1 MKYIINNFNL
11 FDLQAKFKNF
21 LSKNY
26 KNKYYKKI
34 KQKIFSYINLCN
46 DYYINNDKFLLK
58 DLIKKYF
65 KNKFSTFYY
74 WANRILIAYKNNDFN
89 KLLLKSTIPNNINYQ
104 YSKDVRQNICNL
116 YFEYCNKCAG
126 GVLSLFYNLKKGIH
140 GEELK
145 NKAPKNLK
153 TFFRWLK
160 KDERWLKIKNK
171 IKEIKKQHPRY
182 EVKEIGL
189 LQMDAKYFVPSKFPV
204 DKKYYVYDFIDEKTR
219 LALGYVYDKLSI
231 DNAIDSVKKAISDF
245 KNIFGVKITRI
256 RTDNGSE
263 FINNYRNNQKNNVKE
278 TNFTQFLKD
287 KNIFHQT
294 TPVRSP
300 QSNGKIQRFH
310 QNYTKLFVFEEK
322 ILNVVS
328 LQNKLNDYYYF
339 YNFERI
345 HKSLNFQTPFNF
357 LNSLIK

>member
-1 MKYIINNFNL
+1 M
-11 FDLQAKFKNF
+11 
-21 LSKNY
+21 
-26 KNKYYKKI
+26 
-34 KQKIFSYINLCN
+34 
-46 DYYINNDKFLLK
+46 K

-74 WANRILIAYKNNDFN
+74 WANKILIAYKNNDFDE
-89 KLLLKSTIPNNINYQ
+89 LLLKSTLPHNINYQ
-104 YSKDVRQNICNL
+104 YSDSIRKIICDL
-116 YFEYCNKCAG
+116 YFEYCNKHAVA
-126 GVLSLFYNLKKGIH
+126 VLSLFYNLKKGIH

-182 EVKEIGL
+182 GVKEIGL
-189 LQMDAKYFVPSKFPV
+189 LQMGAKYFVPSKFPV

-231 DNAIDSVKKAISDF
+231 DNAIAAVKKVISDF

-263 FINNYRNNQKNNVKE
+263 FINNYRNNQK
-278 TNFTQFLKD
+278 
-287 KNIFHQT
+287 
-294 TPVRSP
+294 
-300 QSNGKIQRFH
+300 
-310 QNYTKLFVFEEK
+310 K
-322 ILNVVS
+322 IL
-328 LQNKLNDYYYF
+328 LKKL
-339 YNFERI
+339 I
-345 HKSLNFQTPFNF
+345 LLNF
-357 LNSLIK
+357 

>member
-1 MKYIINNFNL
+1 M
-11 FDLQAKFKNF
+11 
-21 LSKNY
+21 
-26 KNKYYKKI
+26 
-34 KQKIFSYINLCN
+34 
-46 DYYINNDKFLLK
+46 LK

-74 WANRILIAYKNNDFN
+74 YWANKILIAFCD
-89 KLLLKSTIPNNINYQ
+89 
-104 YSKDVRQNICNL
+104 L
-116 YFEYCNKCAG
+116 YFEYCNKHAG
-126 GVLSLFYNLKKGIH
+126 GFLSLFYNLKKGIH

-231 DNAIDSVKKAISDF
+231 NNAIAAVKKVISDF
-245 KNIFGVKITRI
+245 KNIFGIKITRI

-263 FINNYRNNQKNNVKE
+263 FINNYRNNQKITVKE
-278 TNFTQFLKD
+278 TNFTQFLTD

-300 QSNGKIQRFH
+300 QSNGKIERFH

-322 ILNVVS
+322 ILNAVS

-339 YNFERI
+339 YNFERV

-357 LNSLIK
+357 LNSLSLIK

>member
-11 FDLQAKFKNF
+11 FDLQAKLKNF

-26 KNKYYKKI
+26 KNKYYKRI

-46 DYYINNDKFLLK
+46 DYYNGNFLLK

-74 WANRILIAYKNNDFN
+74 WANKILIAYKSNDFAE
-89 KLLLKSTIPNNINYQ
+89 LLLKSTIPNNINYQ
-104 YSKDVRQNICNL
+104 YSNDVRQNICDL
-116 YFEYCNKCAG
+116 YFKYCNKHAG

-171 IKEIKKQHPRY
+171 IKEIKKQHSRY

-189 LQMDAKYFVPSKFPV
+189 LQMDAKYFVPSKFSV

-219 LALGYVYDKLSI
+219 LALGYVYDKLST
-231 DNAIDSVKKAISDF
+231 DNAIDAVKKAISDF
-245 KNIFGVKITRI
+245 KNIFGIIITRI

-263 FINNYRNNQKNNVKE
+263 FINNYRNNQKISVKK
-278 TNFTQFLKD
+278 TNFTQFLTD
-287 KNIFHQT
+287 KNILHQT

-300 QSNGKIQRFH
+300 QSNGKIERFH

-322 ILNVVS
+322 ILNAVS

-339 YNFERI
+339 YNFERV

-357 LNSLIK
+357 LNSLSLIK